1 MRPLYALLVAGGL
14 LAGCDAG
21 FSPDAPALAQ
31 PETAVAPGASAY
43 AGGGADV
50 LLQGFHWRSHQT
62 DWWRVIDQNA
72 GAIADAGFTMVWLPP
87 PSRSAAAE
95 GYLPSAWRDLDGSAY
110 GTQAGLQ
117 QAVRSL
123 HSRNVKVLADVVVNH
138 RVGTTNWADFS
149 APAFADN
156 RRAVTRDD
164 EWGQGTGNAD
174 TGDGYAAARDLD
186 HQDASVQREVKS
198 WQAWLQSD
206 VGVDGWRYDYVKGFH
221 GWHVGDYNRASR
233 PYFSVGEL
241 WPDITGDYNA
251 SCSGADY
258 HRQKLVDWVD
268 QTGAASAAFD
278 FTTKWQLMLAVQR
291 TEYWR
296 MGCTPGMIGWWPAMS
311 VTFVDNHDTGPSPGG
326 GQDHWPFPSDRVGL
340 GYAYV
345 LTHPGTPTVYWPHYF
360 DWGPALRDQIRA
372 LVRVRRQQGV
382 TSTSRVEVKAAE
394 AGRYAAVVNGNTA
407 VKIGPWAWSPG
418 AGWSLAVSGND
429 WAVWTR

>member
-1 MRPLYALLVAGGL
+1 M
-14 LAGCDAG
+14 
-21 FSPDAPALAQ
+21 
-31 PETAVAPGASAY
+31 
-43 AGGGADV
+43 
-50 LLQGFHWRSHQT
+50 
-62 DWWRVIDQNA
+62 
-72 GAIADAGFTMVWLPP
+72 
-87 PSRSAAAE
+87 
-95 GYLPSAWRDLDGSAY
+95 
-110 GTQAGLQ
+110 
-117 QAVRSL
+117 
-123 HSRNVKVLADVVVNH
+123 VNH

-149 APAFADN
+149 SPAFADN

-198 WQAWLQSD
+198 WQAWLRSD

-221 GWHVGDYNRASR
+221 GWHVGDYNRASK

-251 SCSGADY
+251 SCKGADY

-268 QTGAASAAFD
+268 QTGQTSAAFD
-278 FTTKWQLMLAVQR
+278 FTTKWQLMLAVER

-296 MGCTPGMIGWWPAMS
+296 MGCTPGMIGWWPAMA

-326 GQDHWPFPSDRVGL
+326 GQDHWPFPPARVGL

-360 DWGPALRDQIRA
+360 DWGPELRDQIRT
-372 LVRVRRQQGV
+372 LVRVRRQQGI

-407 VKIGPWAWSPG
+407 VKVGPWGWSPG
-418 AGWSLAVSGND
+418 AGWALAGSGSD